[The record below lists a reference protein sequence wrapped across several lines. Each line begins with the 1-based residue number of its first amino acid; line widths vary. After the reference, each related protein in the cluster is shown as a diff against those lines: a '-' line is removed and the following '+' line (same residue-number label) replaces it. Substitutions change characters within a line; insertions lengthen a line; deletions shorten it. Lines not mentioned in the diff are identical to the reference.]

1 MVVLGDEAPAPVCDG
16 GYFSVVAVGVF
27 HNVGSAKAN
36 GSVADGAA
44 CFACGAADEVG

>member
-27 HNVGSAKAN
+27 HNVGSAKAD
-36 GSVADGAA
+36 SDMADDAA
-44 CFACGAADEVG
+44 CFACGAADGAG